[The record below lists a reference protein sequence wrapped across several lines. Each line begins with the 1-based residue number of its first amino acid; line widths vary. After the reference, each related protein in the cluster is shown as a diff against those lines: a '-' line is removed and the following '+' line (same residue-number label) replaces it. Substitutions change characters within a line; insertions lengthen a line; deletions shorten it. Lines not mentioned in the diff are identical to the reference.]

1 MLTAI
6 KQFNYNLGDKVAIV
20 TGAARGI
27 GESIA
32 YGLAASKASLIIID
46 IKESLFIVE
55 KKMKE
60 YGFICDAMIVDVA
73 DRAQVRNMVKSCI
86 NVYGKIDIL
95 INNASISNPSL
106 FSDMSEDVWENMIQT
121 NLTSVFYCC
130 KEVLPYMVKERKGKI
145 VNFSSVNA
153 QFGAK
158 ETAHYCAAK
167 GGVESLSKSLAREIG
182 PYNIQVNVIS
192 PGFIDTAML
201 ELMPQSQKDKLIR
214 RIPLGRLG
222 LPADFIG
229 ASLFLVSEAS
239 DYITG
244 QVINVNGGFFMS

>member
-73 DRAQVRNMVKSCI
+73 DRAQ
-86 NVYGKIDIL
+86 Y
-95 INNASISNPSL
+95 
-106 FSDMSEDVWENMIQT
+106 
-121 NLTSVFYCC
+121 
-130 KEVLPYMVKERKGKI
+130 
-145 VNFSSVNA
+145 
-153 QFGAK
+153 
-158 ETAHYCAAK
+158 
-167 GGVESLSKSLAREIG
+167 
-182 PYNIQVNVIS
+182 
-192 PGFIDTAML
+192 
-201 ELMPQSQKDKLIR
+201 
-214 RIPLGRLG
+214 
-222 LPADFIG
+222 
-229 ASLFLVSEAS
+229 
-239 DYITG
+239 
-244 QVINVNGGFFMS
+244 